1 MRRYRKKLLTLAG
14 MIGLDESALIC
25 DLAETY
31 GVLYYRALP
40 VKLLATLCAGL
51 RDSSRIKMKSMEI
64 NATPLELM
72 VAHAADNLSLL
83 RWGLTE
89 DGQKGRNRPALFTE
103 LIGQERVE
111 KPGCGYA
118 SGAEFEAARAALLK
132 EVSG

>member
-1 MRRYRKKLLTLAG
+1 MRRRRKKLITLAG

-31 GVLYYRALP
+31 GVLYYRSLP

-51 RDSSRIKMKSMEI
+51 RDSSRIKMMCMEI

-111 KPGCGYA
+111 KLGCGYA

>member
-1 MRRYRKKLLTLAG
+1 MRRRRKKLITLAG

-31 GVLYYRALP
+31 GVLYYRSLP

-51 RDSSRIKMKSMEI
+51 RDSSRIKMMCMEI

-111 KPGCGYA
+111 KAGM
-118 SGAEFEAARAALLK
+118 R
-132 EVSG
+132 VR